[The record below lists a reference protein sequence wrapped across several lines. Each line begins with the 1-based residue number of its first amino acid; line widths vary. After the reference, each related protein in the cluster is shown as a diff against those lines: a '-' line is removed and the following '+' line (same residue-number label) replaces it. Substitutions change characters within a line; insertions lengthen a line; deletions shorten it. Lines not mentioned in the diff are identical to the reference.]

1 MDLDLF
7 RNHINN
13 IIYYYI
19 MPRTK
24 VIGKKKN
31 SDETDK
37 KVIRGMIGT
46 GNAQALPSYEVTDN
60 VLLPNLAPKDTWAP
74 RPGSPIGN

>member
-1 MDLDLF
+1 MKTF
-7 RNHINN
+7 I
-13 IIYYYI
+13 
-19 MPRTK
+19 
-24 VIGKKKN
+24 
-31 SDETDK
+31 

-74 RPGSPIGN
+74 IPGSPIGN